1 MKSCFLNLNVKSK
14 CFFMFEFHN
23 NWIFFF
29 FALIKS
35 VSALIKST
43 FSHIVMF
50 NNSNL
55 SDKCYVCN
63 ISNYTNWMLETSTY
77 LTRGISLP
85 KVFPTLQSRG
95 HCPTKA
101 QESYVATKN
110 SREKM
115 SKWFHINLAK
125 TNEQLIF
132 RFAKVECT

>member
-1 MKSCFLNLNVKSK
+1 MYNK
-14 CFFMFEFHN
+14 
-23 NWIFFF
+23 
-29 FALIKS
+29 
-35 VSALIKST
+35 
-43 FSHIVMF
+43 
-50 NNSNL
+50 SNL
-55 SDKCYVCN
+55 GDKCNVCN
-63 ISNYTNWMLETSTY
+63 ISNYTNRILETSTY
-77 LTRGISLP
+77 LTGGISLP

>member
-1 MKSCFLNLNVKSK
+1 MY
-14 CFFMFEFHN
+14 
-23 NWIFFF
+23 
-29 FALIKS
+29 
-35 VSALIKST
+35 
-43 FSHIVMF
+43 

-63 ISNYTNWMLETSTY
+63 ISNYTNWILETSTY
-77 LTRGISLP
+77 LTGGISLP
-85 KVFPTLQSRG
+85 KVFPTLQSQG

-110 SREKM
+110 SRGKM